1 MLENQGMAILKI
13 VQYPDPVL
21 KMVAEPVGDITN
33 DIKQLV
39 DDMFDTM
46 YSADGVGLAAPQVGI
61 SLRIIVVDVN
71 VHGKFDDTTTQ
82 GPIGP
87 KEHGSQKFGMINPVI
102 LSREGAIEWEEGCLS
117 IPDFRLKMK
126 RANHITVKYFV
137 KDGGEMII
145 DAEGL
150 LAVAIQH
157 EIDHLDGKILI
168 DNASR
173 LKRDMY
179 LRSAK
184 RKAKSE
190 E

>member
-1 MLENQGMAILKI
+1 MLEKCCMAILKI
-13 VQYPDPVL
+13 VTYPDPVL
-21 KMVAEPVGDITN
+21 KAVAAPVEEITH

-46 YSADGVGLAAPQVGI
+46 YLADGVGLAAPQVGE
-61 SLRIIVVDVN
+61 SVRIIVVDVN

-102 LSREGAIEWEEGCLS
+102 LSREGEIEWEEGCLS

-126 RANHITVKYFV
+126 RANLITVEYQDT
-137 KDGGEMII
+137 DGNKKSLSC
-145 DAEGL
+145 EGL

-168 DNASR
+168 DNVSR
-173 LKRDMY
+173 LKRDLY
-179 LRSAK
+179 LK
-184 RKAKSE
+184 RMSKLK
-190 E
+190 

>member
-1 MLENQGMAILKI
+1 MAILEI

-21 KMVAEPVGDITN
+21 KMVAVPVGEITN
-33 DIKQLV
+33 DIKMLV
-39 DDMFDTM
+39 DNMFDTM
-46 YSADGVGLAAPQVGI
+46 YLADGVGLAAPQVGV

-102 LSREGAIEWEEGCLS
+102 TRREGEIEWEEGCLS
-117 IPDFRLKMK
+117 IPDFRFKMK
-126 RANHITVKYFV
+126 RANQITVKYLT
-137 KDGGEMII
+137 KDESEMII

-168 DNASR
+168 DNVSR

-179 LRSAK
+179 LKKIKRSLREA
-184 RKAKSE
+184 
-190 E
+190 